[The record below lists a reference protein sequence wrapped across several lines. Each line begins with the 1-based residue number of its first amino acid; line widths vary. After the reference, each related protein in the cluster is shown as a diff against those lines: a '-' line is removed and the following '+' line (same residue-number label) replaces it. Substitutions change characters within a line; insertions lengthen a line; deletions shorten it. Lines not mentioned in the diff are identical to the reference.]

1 MTDKIN
7 HHSINEETDFKV
19 NKDKHEAKKRKFKPK
34 TKVQRLKSVF
44 YILTGVWMF
53 CQGLSALLASTGF
66 YYLAS
71 IYIQANSFLVG
82 CFVIGIS
89 LGLELA
95 FNTLNT
101 TIAKQKYDDKTNVST
116 ILKVMVVVF
125 GLVYA
130 GSTFIGTPYAVQFLA
145 AAPDYN
151 DIEQIRIEHD
161 IFIKSDTSFWNGQIS
176 KKEETKATFEGLMSK
191 YDAKINAV
199 RLRSDAVKPVKVMN
213 DSITSLNSTKLAS
226 LAILKLGQRN
236 AIDKAEEENA
246 IMKADHLA
254 WCASFGWGLSFVSIF
269 CIFIFLPSFH
279 WCQKYERKEIEDN
292 DSILSKIE
300 ESKEKTKAKE
310 RFEIEKLK
318 ANAPKVEVQ
327 DKGQEDTKV
336 ADNEE
341 SRSMQFA
348 TANIKEGVVEKGQ
361 GRKRDKVYCSVD
373 GNLRLCTYGDV
384 NTLIGGQGEG
394 PKGDIRRKHLRS
406 LRDKLPTPKN
416 AVPK

>member
-53 CQGLSALLASTGF
+53 CQGVSALLASTGF

-161 IFIKSDTSFWNGQIS
+161 IFIKSDTSFWNGQIA

-300 ESKEKTKAKE
+300 ESKEKEKAQ
-310 RFEIEKLK
+310 EKAAIQSLK
-318 ANAPKVEVQ
+318 ANDTKSKDKDKGEDTPKVTINQ
-327 DKGQEDTKV
+327 PSTPMG
-336 ADNEE
+336 
-341 SRSMQFA
+341 FA
-348 TANIKEGVVEKGQ
+348 TASIKEGDIVKGE
-361 GRKRDKVYCSVD
+361 GRKSDRIYVMVK
-373 GNLRLCTYGDV
+373 GNLRPMTFGEV
-384 NTLIGGQGEG
+384 NTLKKGQSTTER
-394 PKGDIRRKHLRS
+394 ITHL
-406 LRDKLPTPKN
+406 DKLMNKL
-416 AVPK
+416 K